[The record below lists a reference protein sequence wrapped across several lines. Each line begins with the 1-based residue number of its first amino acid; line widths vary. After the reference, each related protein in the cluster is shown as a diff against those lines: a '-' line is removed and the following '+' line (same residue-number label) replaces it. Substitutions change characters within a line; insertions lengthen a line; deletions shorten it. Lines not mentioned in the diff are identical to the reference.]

1 MDEVAVIEVIEGI
14 SKKDMDKVQKM
25 RDVEHACIEA
35 GIEVPEDVQNY
46 LEMDHEVVGK
56 LRPNIDKGVTLKS
69 REDFEIIEIDLSKI
83 DKRIDTIRITKT
95 WE

>member
-1 MDEVAVIEVIEGI
+1 MDNVIETEIIEGI

-25 RDVEHACIEA
+25 RDVQHACIEA
-35 GIEVPEDVQNY
+35 GVDVPKDVLEY
-46 LEMDHEVVGK
+46 LEIDHEVVGK
-56 LRPNIDKGVTLKS
+56 LRPDIDKGVS
-69 REDFEIIEIDLSKI
+69 SSSGDDFEIIEIDLSKI